1 MERINVN
8 VTRISGLHSRSMNA
22 LGEGSHQDAAD
33 LDALVA
39 ETRILTN
46 ELKERIKQLEA
57 SSETGKD
64 TTMRKDQVRRP
75 FSRRFEL
82 FLITQW
88 QFRLV
93 RSKFLEAI
101 QNYRMVELQRQTK
114 ARQRVERQFKIGMR
128 KS

>member
-1 MERINVN
+1 
-8 VTRISGLHSRSMNA
+8 MNA